1 MNMHCALT
9 QDQINKAVAFHGHE
23 CPGLWIGLRAAE
35 LCLRE
40 LGHNDDNPV
49 TAVVE
54 TDMCGVDGIQVLTGC
69 TFGKGNFIH
78 RDFGKMAFS
87 FYRTSDGKALRAVF
101 QREAMGPEGDE
112 LRELM
117 KKTLSNQATEE
128 DKQLVSKL
136 RAKACQ
142 RIMEASLEDLFTVAE
157 STQPAPRGAKILDS
171 LACSACGEQTMESR
185 TRRFAGGT
193 YCIPCFEQVE
203 QKR

>member
-1 MNMHCALT
+1 MHCTLT
-9 QDQINKAVAFHGHE
+9 QDQIDKAVAFHGHE

-69 TFGKGNFIH
+69 TFGKGNLIH

-87 FYRTSDGKALRAVF
+87 FYRTGDGKALRAVVKGGS
-101 QREAMGPEGDE
+101 MGTEYGEMRD
-112 LRELM
+112 LM
-117 KKTLSNQATEE
+117 KKIFAGQATEE
-128 DKQLVSKL
+128 EKKRASEL
-136 RAKACQ
+136 RARARQ
-142 RIMEASLEDLFTVAE
+142 RIFEAPLDDLFVVAE
-157 STQPAPRGAKILDS
+157 PTQPAPRGAKILDS
-171 LACSACGEQTMESR
+171 LACSACGETTMESR
-185 TRRFAGGT
+185 IRRYAGQD
-193 YCIPCFEQVE
+193 YCIPCFEGVE